1 MFTTAVKV
9 ESLSEWRD
17 VVSVFKKQG
26 YNWRGDVI
34 PEDVHEFAFT
44 EMHGEIIAILE
55 GKMVWGW
62 ENDFTDYVSFEE
74 FMKGLQ

>member
-1 MFTTAVKV
+1 MITKAVRVKT
-9 ESLSEWRD
+9 LLEWRA
-17 VVSVFKKQG
+17 VVSAFQNQG

-44 EMHGEIIAILE
+44 EMHGEVIALLNE
-55 GKMVWGW
+55 KLVWGL